1 MKTEVSASLLL
12 LLQRCLGSLEHSQL
26 EQLQLQQRLLP
37 ALKRSRSLASSAQA
51 MVCLQRRGS
60 TVGTEGGQPEI
71 KLEQRGSNRKN
82 LVNKMVEEYSKRL
95 DDLE

>member
-51 MVCLQRRGS
+51 MVCLQS